1 MDPQALREVFN
12 LFDKDNNGS
21 LSAKELGVALRT
33 LGQAPTDMELLDM
46 VKYIKQVHEWN
57 VANQQGRSTV
67 AASAA
72 AAAGRGGGAG
82 GTQKGG
88 APPADAA
95 EGPPIAQ
102 QLNEATVSLE
112 MFSHFV
118 SSKVQEIE
126 VEEELKAALHIF
138 ELPNRPGHIQLSTLR
153 TAVTSWGDRLSS
165 DEVEEMI
172 KDADASEDGIVVI
185 EDFIRS
191 IMLR

>member
-1 MDPQALREVFN
+1 MSQISKGAVPSRQVQQQQQDAVVVLVVPRREEH
-12 LFDKDNNGS
+12 LQPMQLK
-21 LSAKELGVALRT
+21 A
-33 LGQAPTDMELLDM
+33 
-46 VKYIKQVHEWN
+46 
-57 VANQQGRSTV
+57 
-67 AASAA
+67 
-72 AAAGRGGGAG
+72 
-82 GTQKGG
+82 GG

-126 VEEELKAALHIF
+126 VEEELKAALQIF